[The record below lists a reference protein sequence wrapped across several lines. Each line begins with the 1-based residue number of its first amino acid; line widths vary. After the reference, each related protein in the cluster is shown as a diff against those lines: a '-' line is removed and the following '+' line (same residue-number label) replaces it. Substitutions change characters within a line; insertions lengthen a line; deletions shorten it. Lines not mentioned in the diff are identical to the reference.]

1 MNTFVALTRITALGL
16 VLPASRVTLA
26 TFAKPLALSLTHT
39 THPARSPKCQSKQDR
54 SAAHCD

>member
-1 MNTFVALTRITALGL
+1 MNTLVALMRITALRL
-16 VLPASRVTLA
+16 VLTASRVALA

-39 THPARSPKCQSKQDR
+39 THPARSPKRQSKQDR